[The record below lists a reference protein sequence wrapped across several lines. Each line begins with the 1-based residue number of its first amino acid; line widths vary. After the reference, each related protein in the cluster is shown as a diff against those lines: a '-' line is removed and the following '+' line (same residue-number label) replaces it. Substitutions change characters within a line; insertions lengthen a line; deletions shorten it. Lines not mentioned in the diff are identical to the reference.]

1 MSATETEKSLRLKE
15 NQRIDP
21 IDSGRSQEIFD
32 TIGKITDVDR
42 EFKWAASS
50 DSQATEV
57 HKPKSVNQK
66 EKEQRNRSLPEPT
79 DRNEIKGSIK
89 LPGGKVLDEATR
101 RKIWDAAA
109 QVGSTVDRETP
120 DSRPASANWT
130 SSPAAPAEPRLVS
143 VPVAG
148 AAERTLFAESERDSE
163 GAAAGEKAESDSA
176 ERVFETRTIR
186 FSTATATD
194 SERRAQH
201 SATATSGTPMT
212 IDGTRTVPSDAN
224 LDELD

>member
-1 MSATETEKSLRLKE
+1 MHQKE
-15 NQRIDP
+15 
-21 IDSGRSQEIFD
+21 
-32 TIGKITDVDR
+32 
-42 EFKWAASS
+42 
-50 DSQATEV
+50 
-57 HKPKSVNQK
+57 K

-79 DRNEIKGSIK
+79 DREEIKGSIT
-89 LPGGKVLDEATR
+89 LPGGKVLDESTR

-130 SSPAAPAEPRLVS
+130 DSPAAAAEPRLVS
-143 VPVAG
+143 VQD
-148 AAERTLFAESERDSE
+148 AESENSLLSE
-163 GAAAGEKAESDSA
+163 GGAERGEKAESDSA